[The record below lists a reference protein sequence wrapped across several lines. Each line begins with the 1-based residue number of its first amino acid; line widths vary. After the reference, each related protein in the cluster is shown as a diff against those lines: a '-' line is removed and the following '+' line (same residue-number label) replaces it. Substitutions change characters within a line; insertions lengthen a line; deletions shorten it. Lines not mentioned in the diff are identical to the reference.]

1 MTDLGNLGGAVSLG
15 FGINASGEVVGR
27 SYLDKVFFFTCGFTR
42 DGAAGCG
49 EPGIVHTI

>member
-1 MTDLGNLGGAVSLG
+1 MSLG

-27 SYLDKVFFFTCGFTR
+27 SYLDKVFFFKCRKHTCRFTP